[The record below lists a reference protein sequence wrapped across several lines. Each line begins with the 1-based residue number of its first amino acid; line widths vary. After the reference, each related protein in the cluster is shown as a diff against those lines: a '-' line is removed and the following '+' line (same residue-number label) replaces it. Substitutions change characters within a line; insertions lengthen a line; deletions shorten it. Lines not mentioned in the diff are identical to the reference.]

1 MTKNLKRILIVAVV
15 FVGVAF
21 LLKDQFKKDY
31 RTAYGSTE
39 HAEISQLA
47 NGNFKYQLE
56 VESSDGDKRIISFES
71 KGQIDRHSYLKV
83 ETVDDTLTQWSL
95 VEAHQV
101 PRRIRTQQ

>member
-21 LLKDQFKKDY
+21 LPKDQFKKDY

-56 VESSDGDKRIISFES
+56 VESSMGIKKLLVSNQKAKLIVIVIS
-71 KGQIDRHSYLKV
+71 K
-83 ETVDDTLTQWSL
+83 
-95 VEAHQV
+95 
-101 PRRIRTQQ
+101 